1 MPSVTS
7 LNGRIATN
15 IPGMQANNSLQK
27 STKQIALSQLRLS
40 TGRRINSAADD
51 VSGFITSR
59 SLLAR
64 NSSLKTAI
72 TSAGEAKNV
81 TSIVQDSL
89 DNVINLLTEIRYSAT
104 LASSGSI
111 GTSEKVTLG
120 RAAFRMAQQ
129 IETVVES
136 TVFSGQQLL
145 SGSYTAS
152 WIMGYNAL
160 NEALDVFLNL
170 DKSNKDFNVESEN
183 FSLKSLNP
191 EDNGNIIFAGITNL
205 DLREL
210 DNITNEDLGIFSD
223 EEVDNFIESLSSAIN
238 NVAKVGSYVG
248 GIEKRLNSQKDILLS
263 QITNYSN
270 AVSRIDDA
278 DTAEEQL
285 NLTKS
290 QFLQQ
295 TSIIGISQSNV
306 STLNYFRLFV

>member
-7 LNGRIATN
+7 LTGRIATN
-15 IPGMQANNSLQK
+15 IPSMQAYDSLQK
-27 STKQIALSQLRLS
+27 ASNQIALSQLRLS

-64 NSSLKTAI
+64 NSSLQSAI
-72 TSAGEAKNV
+72 VSTGEAKNV
-81 TSIVQDSL
+81 TAIVQDSL

-152 WIMGYNAL
+152 WILGYNGE
-160 NEALDVFLNL
+160 NEALDVYLNL
-170 DKSNKDFNVESEN
+170 DKSNQDFNINSQN
-183 FSLKSLNP
+183 FSLNALTP
-191 EDNGNIIFAGITNL
+191 VDNQNIIFAGITNL
-205 DLREL
+205 DLRQL
-210 DNITNEDLGIFSD
+210 DSVSIDDLGIFSD
-223 EEVDNFIESLSSAIN
+223 EQIDNFIVSLSEAIN

-248 GIEKRLNSQKDILLS
+248 GIERRLNSQNDILLS

-270 AVSRIDDA
+270 AISRIDDA

-285 NLTKS
+285 KLTRN

-306 STLNYFRLFV
+306 STINYFRLFV

>member
-1 MPSVTS
+1 
-7 LNGRIATN
+7 
-15 IPGMQANNSLQK
+15 MQAYDSLQK
-27 STKQIALSQLRLS
+27 ASNQIAQSQLRLS

-64 NSSLKTAI
+64 NSSLQSAI
-72 TSAGEAKNV
+72 VSTGEAKNV

-152 WIMGYNAL
+152 WILGYNGV
-160 NEALDVFLNL
+160 NQALDVYLNL
-170 DKSNKDFNVESEN
+170 DKSNQDFNIESQN
-183 FSLKSLNP
+183 FSLNALTP
-191 EDNGNIIFAGITNL
+191 VDNRNIIFAGITNL
-205 DLREL
+205 DLRQL
-210 DNITNEDLGIFSD
+210 DNVSIDDLGIFSD
-223 EEVDNFIESLSSAIN
+223 EQIDNFIVSLSEAIN

-248 GIEKRLNSQKDILLS
+248 GIERRLNSQNDILLS

-270 AVSRIDDA
+270 AISRIDDS

-285 NLTKS
+285 KLTRS

-295 TSIIGISQSNV
+295 TLIIGISQSNI
-306 STLNYFRLFV
+306 STINYFRLFV